1 MKIFYCAS
9 HVVSNSTGYETP
21 VVCEEKSWRP
31 YAAAR
36 SDFQYVSHKPL
47 W

>member
-1 MKIFYCAS
+1 MANKLGS
-9 HVVSNSTGYETP
+9 SNVE
-21 VVCEEKSWRP
+21 VCEERSWRP

-36 SDFQYVSHKPL
+36 PDFQYVSHKPL